1 MVYILVLYAFLLL
14 CMSLSFR
21 AFLRHA
27 RRELDTG
34 STLRAVSAA
43 MVPAML
49 LGLPMALEVLRSARF
64 EGGMP
69 VALDSPL
76 SLPWL
81 TIMGAACGLMFFGRR
96 AWLQRLA
103 HPGFGAVGVNGFGV
117 LMSAY
122 MAFVAVDQMMF
133 FTGQDSGMLNWGAM
147 REVSDVEV
155 KDVSCAHGVL
165 VVRAVDTGTAIYR
178 CPAAVVI
185 GPFSARP
192 FIPWPSY
199 TEGESQQLAAAI
211 KALHKSAEKP

>member
-1 MVYILVLYAFLLL
+1 MVYVLVLYAFMLL

-21 AFLRHA
+21 AFMRHI
-27 RRELDTG
+27 RRELDAG
-34 STLRAVSAA
+34 GTLRAVCTA

-49 LGLPMALEVLRSARF
+49 LGLPMALEVIRTVRF

-69 VALDSPL
+69 IALDLPL
-76 SLPWL
+76 SFPWL
-81 TIMGAACGLMFFGRR
+81 TLMGAACGLMFFGRR

-103 HPGFGAVGVNGFGV
+103 QPTFASVGVNVTGL

-133 FTGQDSGMLNWGAM
+133 FTGEDSGMLNWGAM
-147 REVSDVEV
+147 QELSDVEV
-155 KDVSCAHGVL
+155 EDVKCAHGVI
-165 VVRAVDTGTAIYR
+165 VFRAVETGTATYR

-185 GPFSARP
+185 RPHSASP

-199 TEGESQQLAAAI
+199 TEGDSQQLAEAI